1 MDRKDVDWKGYW
13 TAPVTPFTAD
23 GRLDEPAFAKVI
35 EYAVGEGVHGILV
48 NGSTGE
54 WFAQTTAERE
64 RVAEVAV
71 EAVAGRVPLTIGVSC
86 SRADDAARLAR
97 HAANAGAASVMSS
110 PPPMARPT
118 DAELVAY
125 YEEVAAATELPMWLY
140 NFPQDNAHNIS
151 VSMIDRL
158 ADIPNVVAI
167 KQSTADTRELLATIE
182 RVGDRLV
189 VFGHLL
195 SRLGLALITSGYGGD
210 GHFGSGL
217 LLGREMPEF
226 FEAAWRGDTVRA
238 IEIVDKFEHLM
249 AGLLGARADGYNWAF
264 GGMQPTLKAAMN
276 LLGQPGGYPR
286 RPKLPVDDPAALHRI
301 RTILEDAGLTCVPA

>member
-1 MDRKDVDWKGYW
+1 MDRNDVDWKGYW
-13 TAPVTPFTAD
+13 TAPVTPFAAD
-23 GRLDEPAFAKVI
+23 GAVDEGAFARVL
-35 EYAVGEGVHGILV
+35 EHAVGQGVHGILI

-54 WFAQTTAERE
+54 WFAQTVDERRRLAEI
-64 RVAEVAV
+64 AV
-71 EAVAGRVPLTIGVSC
+71 SAVAGRVPLAIGVSC
-86 SRADDAARLAR
+86 SRAADAAALAV
-97 HAANAGAASVMSS
+97 HAAGAGATSVMSS

-125 YEEVAAATELPMWLY
+125 YEEVAAATGLPMWLY
-140 NFPQDNAHNIS
+140 NFPQDNAHNIR
-151 VSMIDRL
+151 VDLIARL

-167 KQSTADTRELLATIE
+167 KQSTPDTRELLATIE
-182 RVGDRLV
+182 AVGDRLI

-217 LLGREMPEF
+217 LLGRQMPEF
-226 FEAAWRGDTVRA
+226 FERAWAGDTEGA
-238 IEIVDKFEHLM
+238 GEIADRFERLM
-249 AGLLGARADGYNWAF
+249 AGLLGARVDGYNWAF

-286 RPKLPVDDPAALHRI
+286 RPKLPVDDPRDLAAI
-301 RTILEDAGLTCVPA
+301 RAILQEAGLTCV